1 MITKKEADT
10 INQNY
15 FNNNISKE
23 KPKVSD
29 SSDKN
34 EITVEEANKINQNY
48 FNQTPTVEE
57 GGFGK
62 SIGEFITGNEREA
75 RFNPQNLPEFS
86 SAVVNQMSP
95 LDPMKTPTK
104 LGLATTFDQEAQQQ
118 IIEKQFPSAE
128 FKDVGDGYM
137 QIDYDGKQYVLNKA
151 GLSTSDIESVVGTVV
166 PFGKAVKGV
175 QQLRKSIPDFG
186 NSFLKNLKN
195 TRSKGILML
204 EQMLGQGGTEAL
216 LQTGQMAVGR
226 ENLNKT
232 DIGIAAGVP
241 LVVAGTKGLIKGA
254 TSIGDDLRGTSDSFN
269 QIVKQRVSEADK
281 ATEETGI
288 PLFRGQKTKRPSD
301 VLTQEFTLGQ
311 QGSREFAEQA
321 IEEQDVASKDAVKNL
336 LNKLAPSTAVGTG
349 EQGIVDRSKD
359 VIERARLIRKEKA
372 SPLYDQA
379 IKVENPDV
387 NIEPIENYINDLF
400 EELPTVGQ
408 AFDQISR
415 IQKIIKSSKK
425 KDSDFGS
432 IKKLHS
438 AKFEIDKM
446 LKAVGDDS
454 LDKKLQQN
462 VLDIKDI
469 LLNQLDSASP
479 NYKLAR
485 EIFAENTP
493 EVERLEKSL
502 IGSFAKYEVEDLNKV
517 SDKIFG
523 QNQNLTNVGQV
534 KRVKEQILSVEGG
547 KDAWSEILRV
557 KVERGLNM
565 AGKNAEDTNT
575 PAYLHKALFGST
587 DGSREVMMEAVKG
600 TPIEG
605 NLRYFDIALT
615 RAGLG
620 RKSGS
625 PTEKYAT
632 IRKTLNGFTKALSDI
647 YDKTVSS
654 IVTGGATSV
663 KDAVGVA
670 NQTGYEKKLA
680 IMSELA
686 FNPRWTTEMNTLKK
700 LNSNSKEAETLTKS
714 IFKKVLKAINKTEN
728 KALLAGQVETRRDQE

>member
-1 MITKKEADT
+1 MSYEEISKLGRSTNVEP
-10 INQNY
+10 
-15 FNNNISKE
+15 NNNVVK
-23 KPKVSD
+23 
-29 SSDKN
+29 SSDNNTTQNNYK
-34 EITVEEANKINQNY
+34 KISELGRS
-48 FNQTPTVEE
+48 QTFTVEE
-57 GGFGK
+57 GSFGK

-241 LVVAGTKGLIKGA
+241 LVVAGTKGLLKGA

-281 ATEETGI
+281 AAEETGI

-336 LNKLAPSTAVGTG
+336 LNKLAPSTAVETG

-625 PTEKYAT
+625 PTEKYAA

-647 YDKTVSS
+647 YDKTVAS

-670 NQTGYEKKLA
+670 NQTNYEKKLG
-680 IMSELA
+680 IMAELA

>member
-15 FNNNISKE
+15 FNNNISKQ

-57 GGFGK
+57 GSFGK

-166 PFGKAVKGV
+166 PFGAAARAANKLVKSSSTGIKMLA
-175 QQLRKSIPDFG
+175 QL
-186 NSFLKNLKN
+186 
-195 TRSKGILML
+195 
-204 EQMLGQGGTEAL
+204 LGQGGTEAS
-216 LQTGQMAVGR
+216 LQGSQMLIGR
-226 ENLNKT
+226 ENPNLF
-232 DIGIAAGVP
+232 DITVAATTGGGVELAKGLGRGYRSSKDFTRGGDESFNNVIQKRVDIADQASKETGVP
-241 LVVAGTKGLIKGA
+241 LY
-254 TSIGDDLRGTSDSFN
+254 
-269 QIVKQRVSEADK
+269 
-281 ATEETGI
+281 
-288 PLFRGQKTKRPSD
+288 RGQKTKRPSD
-301 VLTQEFTLGQ
+301 LTQQQFALGQ
-311 QGSREFAEQA
+311 EGGAEITERALQV
-321 IEEQDVASKDAVKNL
+321 QDVASENAVENL
-336 LNKLAPSTAVGTG
+336 LNKLAPSTAVETG

-387 NIEPIENYINDLF
+387 NIEPIDNYLDNLF
-400 EELPTVGQ
+400 EELPSAGK

-432 IKKLHS
+432 INKLHS

-462 VLDIKDI
+462 VLEIKDI

-517 SDKIFG
+517 ADKIFG

-557 KVERGLNM
+557 NFERGLSK
-565 AGKNAEDTNT
+565 AGTNADATNT
-575 PAYLHKALFGST
+575 PAYLHKAIFGGTKASKK
-587 DGSREVMMEAVKG
+587 VIMEAAKG
-600 TPIEG
+600 TPIAG
-605 NLRYFDIALT
+605 NLRYLDIALK
-615 RAGLG
+615 RAGMG
-620 RKSGS
+620 RITGS
-625 PTEKYAT
+625 PTSKFESIKKKLGGS
-632 IRKTLNGFTKALSDI
+632 IKPFVEALKSV
-647 YDKTVSS
+647 TTS
-654 IVTGGATSV
+654 IASGGASTARDV
-663 KDAVGVA
+663 AGVA
-670 NQTGYEKKLA
+670 SETGFEKRLA
-680 IMSELA
+680 ELTELI
-686 FNPRWTTEMNTLKK
+686 FNPKWTTEMNTLKK
-700 LNSNSKEAETLTKS
+700 LNSNSKEAETLMRS
-714 IFKKVLKAINKTEN
+714 ILKKIGKGFNKTEN

>member
-15 FNNNISKE
+15 FNNNISKQ

-57 GGFGK
+57 GSFGK

-166 PFGKAVKGV
+166 PFGAAARAANKLVK
-175 QQLRKSIPDFG
+175 S
-186 NSFLKNLKN
+186 SS
-195 TRSKGILML
+195 TGIKML
-204 EQMLGQGGTEAL
+204 AQILGQGGTEAS
-216 LQTGQMAVGR
+216 LQGSQMLIGR
-226 ENLNKT
+226 ENPNLFDITVAATTGGGVELAKGLGSGYRASKDFTRGGDESFNKVIQKRV
-232 DIGIAAGVP
+232 DIADQASKETGVP
-241 LVVAGTKGLIKGA
+241 LY
-254 TSIGDDLRGTSDSFN
+254 
-269 QIVKQRVSEADK
+269 
-281 ATEETGI
+281 
-288 PLFRGQKTKRPSD
+288 RGQKTKRPSD
-301 VLTQEFTLGQ
+301 LTQQQFALGQ
-311 QGSREFAEQA
+311 EGGAEITERALQV
-321 IEEQDVASKDAVKNL
+321 QDVASENAVENL
-336 LNKLAPSTAVGTG
+336 LNKLAPSTAVETG

-517 SDKIFG
+517 ADKIFG

-557 KVERGLNM
+557 NFERGLSK
-565 AGKNAEDTNT
+565 AGTNADATNT
-575 PAYLHKALFGST
+575 PAYLHKAIFGGTKASKK
-587 DGSREVMMEAVKG
+587 VIMEAAKG
-600 TPIEG
+600 TPIAG
-605 NLRYFDIALT
+605 NLRYLDIALK
-615 RAGLG
+615 RAGMG
-620 RKSGS
+620 RITGS
-625 PTEKYAT
+625 PTSKFESIKKKLGGS
-632 IRKTLNGFTKALSDI
+632 IKPFVEALKSV
-647 YDKTVSS
+647 TTS
-654 IVTGGATSV
+654 IASGGASTARDV
-663 KDAVGVA
+663 AGVA
-670 NQTGYEKKLA
+670 SETGFEKRLA
-680 IMSELA
+680 ELTELI
-686 FNPRWTTEMNTLKK
+686 FNPKWTTEMNTLKK
-700 LNSNSKEAETLTKS
+700 LNSNSKEAETLMRS
-714 IFKKVLKAINKTEN
+714 ILKKIGKGFNKTEN

>member
-1 MITKKEADT
+1 MSYEEISKLGRSTNVEP
-10 INQNY
+10 
-15 FNNNISKE
+15 NNNVVK
-23 KPKVSD
+23 
-29 SSDKN
+29 SSDNNTTKN
-34 EITVEEANKINQNY
+34 NYKKISELGRS
-48 FNQTPTVEE
+48 QTFTVEE
-57 GGFGK
+57 GSFGK

-151 GLSTSDIESVVGTVV
+151 GLSASDIESVVGTVV
-166 PFGKAVKGV
+166 PFGASARVANKLVK
-175 QQLRKSIPDFG
+175 S
-186 NSFLKNLKN
+186 SS
-195 TRSKGILML
+195 TGIKML
-204 EQMLGQGGTEAL
+204 AQMLGQGGTEAA
-216 LQTGQMAVGR
+216 LQGSQMLVGR
-226 ENLNKT
+226 ENPNLL
-232 DIGIAAGVP
+232 DITVAGTTGGVVELAKGLVGGYRSSKDFTRGGDESFNNVIQKRVDTADQASKETGVP
-241 LVVAGTKGLIKGA
+241 LY
-254 TSIGDDLRGTSDSFN
+254 
-269 QIVKQRVSEADK
+269 
-281 ATEETGI
+281 
-288 PLFRGQKTKRPSD
+288 RGQKTKRPSD
-301 VLTQEFTLGQ
+301 LTQQQFALGQ
-311 QGSREFAEQA
+311 EGGAEITERALQV
-321 IEEQDVASKDAVKNL
+321 QDVASENAVENL
-336 LNKLAPSTAVGTG
+336 LNKLAPSTAVETG

-387 NIEPIENYINDLF
+387 NIEPIDNYLDNLF
-400 EELPTVGQ
+400 EELPSAGQ

-432 IKKLHS
+432 INKLHS

-517 SDKIFG
+517 ADKIFG

-557 KVERGLNM
+557 NFERGLSK
-565 AGKNAEDTNT
+565 AGTNAGATNT
-575 PAYLHKALFGST
+575 PAYLHKAIFGGTKASKK
-587 DGSREVMMEAVKG
+587 VIMEAAKG
-600 TPIEG
+600 TPIAG
-605 NLRYFDIALT
+605 NLRYLDIALK
-615 RAGLG
+615 RAGMG
-620 RKSGS
+620 RITGS
-625 PTEKYAT
+625 PTSKFESIKKKLGGS
-632 IRKTLNGFTKALSDI
+632 IKPFVEALKSV
-647 YDKTVSS
+647 TTS
-654 IVTGGATSV
+654 IASGGASTARDV
-663 KDAVGVA
+663 AGVA
-670 NQTGYEKKLA
+670 SETGFEKRLA
-680 IMSELA
+680 ELTELI
-686 FNPRWTTEMNTLKK
+686 FNPKWTTEMNTLKK
-700 LNSNSKEAETLTKS
+700 LNSNSKEAETLMRS
-714 IFKKVLKAINKTEN
+714 ILKKIGKGLNKTEN